1 VDQPC
6 YQCGVSVAEGVAF
19 CPQCGAPQIRVI
31 SFDRAGEISS
41 PDVPANVPYGSSAP
55 RARALRY
62 PEAWWA
68 AGLGVLAGA
77 IPVIVL
83 LGLPPG
89 IGMMVAGFLSVVF
102 YRRRTALTR
111 FTAGLGARLGALCG
125 LLASGGLALSVAVA
139 ATVFHQGER
148 MRDGVLNL
156 MQQSMARISSPP
168 PPEVMAMFKTPLGV
182 ALLGVA
188 LITVTVAFSVLGGL
202 LGAVLLGRRDG

>member
-1 VDQPC
+1 MEQPC
-6 YQCGVSVAEGVAF
+6 HKCGVTVAEGIAF

-31 SFDRAGEISS
+31 HFDPAAPEVL
-41 PDVPANVPYGSSAP
+41 PDIEQASQATAA
-55 RARALRY
+55 RARHLRF

-125 LLASGGLALSVAVA
+125 LMASGGLALSVAVA

-148 MRDGVLNL
+148 MQEGVLNL
-156 MQQSMARISSPP
+156 MQQSMPHMLGPP
-168 PPEVMAMFKTPLGV
+168 PPQVMAMFKTPLGV
-182 ALLGVA
+182 ALFGVG
-188 LITVTVAFSVLGGL
+188 LITMTVAFSVLGGL
-202 LGAVLLGRRDG
+202 LGAAVLGRRNGS